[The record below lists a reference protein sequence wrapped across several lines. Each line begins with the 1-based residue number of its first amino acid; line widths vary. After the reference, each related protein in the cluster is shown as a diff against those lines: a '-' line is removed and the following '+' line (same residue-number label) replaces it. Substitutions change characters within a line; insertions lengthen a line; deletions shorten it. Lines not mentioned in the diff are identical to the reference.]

1 MSVSQACNYALTA
14 LQQEFSACG
23 KAPNSNAATD
33 CNCTSLGNEGS
44 PQVDHINQLSSADP
58 ESVNAYCNFPD
69 NDKNTWSTP
78 YLAAVDARMNACL
91 AVNKP
96 VVSATVIA
104 LPSNIPNPWAVQTG
118 PLTPACTYIK
128 EAFQQRFGNCGKG
141 PDAKSIDTCIC
152 TGLCMYCALY
162 MSTRL
167 ISLTSVTESFSA
179 YCNLPGNDQASWL
192 NLYQDGAAARSN
204 SCAKVGLPLTA
215 IPILSLPNNIPNPL
229 PATAT
234 QTASAA
240 TSTTAVA
247 PVPTAPSSTTAAVN
261 TATAVL
267 NTATT
272 APAKQTTLNASSG
285 VVSVPL
291 LGGMLLAYALLI

>member
-1 MSVSQACNYALTA
+1 MSVSQACNYALIA

-33 CNCTSLGNEGS
+33 CNCTSL
-44 PQVDHINQLSSADP
+44 DP

-128 EAFQQRFGNCGKG
+128 EAFQQRFSNCGKG

-152 TGLCMYCALY
+152 TGLF
-162 MSTRL
+162 
-167 ISLTSVTESFSA
+167 TESFSA

-234 QTASAA
+234 QSASAA

-247 PVPTAPSSTTAAVN
+247 PVPTAASLTTAVVN
-261 TATAVL
+261 SATAVL

-285 VVSVPL
+285 AVSVPL
-291 LGGMLLAYALLI
+291 VGGMLLAYAVL